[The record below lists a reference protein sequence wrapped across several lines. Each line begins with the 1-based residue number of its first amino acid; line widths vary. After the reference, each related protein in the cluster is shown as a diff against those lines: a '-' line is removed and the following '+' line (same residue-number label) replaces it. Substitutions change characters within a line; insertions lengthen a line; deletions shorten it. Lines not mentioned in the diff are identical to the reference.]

1 MENIYHIYHNQM
13 NKEIEK
19 IYKDARMDPTLFS
32 KLDPEELLR
41 ELAKDKNNYIE
52 EKTTAHIFNEMK
64 QSIVDEF
71 GTNLSKMDIDNM
83 LKKLIGYRVV
93 DELDAIHIGQYTRWI
108 QKYQDDVKLTNG
120 GILLNVTFTTEGIN
134 LTIRLWNTRVIQV
147 RFDDCLV
154 FQKLSFGE
162 QLILMASDYVN
173 K

>member
-1 MENIYHIYHNQM
+1 M

-19 IYKDARMDPTLFS
+19 IYNDARMDPTLFS

-41 ELAKDKNNYIE
+41 ELSKDKNNYIE
-52 EKTTAHIFNEMK
+52 EKTTADILNEMK

-71 GTNLSKMDIDNM
+71 GDHLSNTDINNI
-83 LKKLIGYRVV
+83 LKRLVGYRVV

-120 GILLNVTFTTEGIN
+120 GILLNVIFTVEGIN
-134 LTIRLWNTRVIQV
+134 LTIRLWNNRTIQV
-147 RFDDCLV
+147 RFDDCLI

>member
-1 MENIYHIYHNQM
+1 M

-19 IYKDARMDPTLFS
+19 IYNDARMDPTLFS

-41 ELAKDKNNYIE
+41 ELAKDKNNYIS
-52 EKTTAHIFNEMK
+52 EKTTADILNEMK

-71 GTNLSKMDIDNM
+71 GEELSNKDVDDM
-83 LKKLIGYRVV
+83 LKKLIGYRSV

-120 GILLNVTFTTEGIN
+120 GILLNVIFTNEGIN
-134 LTIRLWNTRVIQV
+134 LTIRLWNNRIIQV
-147 RFDDCLV
+147 RFDDCVV

>member
-1 MENIYHIYHNQM
+1 M

-19 IYKDARMDPTLFS
+19 IYNDARMDPTLFS

-52 EKTTAHIFNEMK
+52 EKTTARIFNEMK

-71 GTNLSKMDIDNM
+71 ENADVDNM
-83 LKKLIGYRVV
+83 LKKLIEYRVV
-93 DELDAIHIGQYTRWI
+93 DELDAIHIGQHTRWI
-108 QKYQDDVKLTNG
+108 QKYQDAVKLTNG
-120 GILLNVTFTTEGIN
+120 GILLNVTFTNEGIN
-134 LTIRLWNTRVIQV
+134 LTIRLWNSRIIQV

>member
-1 MENIYHIYHNQM
+1 M

-19 IYKDARMDPTLFS
+19 IYNDARMDPTLFS

-52 EKTTAHIFNEMK
+52 EKTTADILNEMK
-64 QSIVDEF
+64 QSIEDEF
-71 GTNLSKMDIDNM
+71 GALLSKTDITNM
-83 LKKLIGYRVV
+83 LKRLVGYRTV

-120 GILLNVTFTTEGIN
+120 GILLNIIFTVEGIN
-134 LTIRLWNTRVIQV
+134 LTIRLWNNRVMQV
-147 RFDDCLV
+147 RFDDCLI

>member
-1 MENIYHIYHNQM
+1 M

-19 IYKDARMDPTLFS
+19 IYNDARMDPTLFS

-41 ELAKDKNNYIE
+41 ELSKDKNNYIE
-52 EKTTAHIFNEMK
+52 EKTTADILNEMK
-64 QSIVDEF
+64 QTIVDEF
-71 GTNLSKMDIDNM
+71 GALLSNTDVDKL
-83 LKKLIGYRVV
+83 LKRLVGYRTV
-93 DELDAIHIGQYTRWI
+93 DELDAIHIGQHTRWI

-120 GILLNVTFTTEGIN
+120 GILLNVIFTTEGIN
-134 LTIRLWNTRVIQV
+134 LTIRLWNNRTIQV

>member
-1 MENIYHIYHNQM
+1 M

-19 IYKDARMDPTLFS
+19 IYQDARMDPALFS

-41 ELAKDKNNYIE
+41 ELAKDKNSYIE
-52 EKTTAHIFNEMK
+52 EKTMADILNEMK
-64 QSIVDEF
+64 QTIADEF
-71 GTNLSKMDIDNM
+71 GDDISNVDINNI
-83 LKKLIGYRVV
+83 LKRLIGYRMV
-93 DELDAIHIGQYTRWI
+93 DELDAIHIGEYTRWI
-108 QKYQDDVKLTNG
+108 QKYQEDVKLTNG
-120 GILLNVTFTTEGIN
+120 GILLNTTFTDEGIN
-134 LTIRLWNTRVIQV
+134 LTIRLWNNRVIQV

>member
-1 MENIYHIYHNQM
+1 MYHHHKM

-19 IYKDARMDPTLFS
+19 IYQDARMDPTLFS

-52 EKTTAHIFNEMK
+52 EKTTAQILNEMK
-64 QSIVDEF
+64 QTIEDEF
-71 GTNLSKMDIDNM
+71 GEELSKKDIDKI
-83 LKKLIGYRVV
+83 LKQLIGYRVV

-120 GILLNVTFTTEGIN
+120 GILLNVIFTNEGIN
-134 LTIRLWNTRVIQV
+134 LTIRLWNNRVIQV
-147 RFDDCLV
+147 RFDDCVV

-162 QLILMASDYVN
+162 QLILMASD
-173 K
+173 

>member
-1 MENIYHIYHNQM
+1 M
-13 NKEIEK
+13 NKEIEQ
-19 IYKDARMDPTLFS
+19 IYNDARMDPTLFS

-41 ELAKDKNNYIE
+41 ELSKDKNNYIE
-52 EKTTAHIFNEMK
+52 EKTTKQIFNEMK
-64 QSIVDEF
+64 QTIVDEF
-71 GTNLSKMDIDNM
+71 GEELSKKDIDNV

-120 GILLNVTFTTEGIN
+120 GILLSATFTNEGIN
-134 LTIRLWNTRVIQV
+134 LTIRLWNNRIIQV
-147 RFDDCLV
+147 RFDDCVV

>member
-1 MENIYHIYHNQM
+1 M

-19 IYKDARMDPTLFS
+19 IYNDARMDPTLFS

-41 ELAKDKNNYIE
+41 ELSKDKNNYIE
-52 EKTTAHIFNEMK
+52 EKTTADILNEMK
-64 QSIVDEF
+64 QSIEDEF
-71 GTNLSKMDIDNM
+71 GALLSNTDVDKL
-83 LKKLIGYRVV
+83 LKRLVGYRTV
-93 DELDAIHIGQYTRWI
+93 DELDAIHIGQHTRWI

-120 GILLNVTFTTEGIN
+120 GILLNIIFTVEGIN
-134 LTIRLWNTRVIQV
+134 LTIRLWNNRAIQV

>member
-1 MENIYHIYHNQM
+1 M

-19 IYKDARMDPTLFS
+19 IYQDARMDPALFS

-41 ELAKDKNNYIE
+41 ELAKDKNSYIE
-52 EKTTAHIFNEMK
+52 EKTMADILNEMK
-64 QSIVDEF
+64 QTIADEF
-71 GTNLSKMDIDNM
+71 GDDISKADINNI
-83 LKKLIGYRVV
+83 LKRLIGYRMV
-93 DELDAIHIGQYTRWI
+93 DELDAIHIGEYTRWI

-120 GILLNVTFTTEGIN
+120 GILLNTTFTDEGIN
-134 LTIRLWNTRVIQV
+134 LTIRLWNNRVIQV

>member
-1 MENIYHIYHNQM
+1 M

-19 IYKDARMDPTLFS
+19 IYNDARMDPTLFS

-41 ELAKDKNNYIE
+41 ELSKDKNNYIE
-52 EKTTAHIFNEMK
+52 EKTTADILNEMK
-64 QSIVDEF
+64 QSIEDEF
-71 GTNLSKMDIDNM
+71 GALLSKTDVDKL
-83 LKKLIGYRVV
+83 LKRLVGYRTV
-93 DELDAIHIGQYTRWI
+93 DELDAIHIGQHTRWI

-120 GILLNVTFTTEGIN
+120 GILLNIIFTVEGIN
-134 LTIRLWNTRVIQV
+134 LTIRLWNNRTIQV

>member
-1 MENIYHIYHNQM
+1 M

-52 EKTTAHIFNEMK
+52 EKTTAQILNEMK
-64 QSIVDEF
+64 QSIENEF
-71 GTNLSKMDIDNM
+71 GEELSNADVDKI
-83 LKKLIGYRVV
+83 LKRLIGYRVV
-93 DELDAIHIGQYTRWI
+93 DELDAIHIGQHTRWI
-108 QKYQDDVKLTNG
+108 QRYQDDVKLTNG
-120 GILLNVTFTTEGIN
+120 GILLNITFTTEGIN
-134 LTIRLWNTRVIQV
+134 LTVRLWNTRVIQV

>member
-1 MENIYHIYHNQM
+1 M

-52 EKTTAHIFNEMK
+52 EKTTARIFNEMK

-71 GTNLSKMDIDNM
+71 ENADVDNM

-120 GILLNVTFTTEGIN
+120 GILLNVTFTSEGIN

>member
-1 MENIYHIYHNQM
+1 M

-19 IYKDARMDPTLFS
+19 IYQDARMDPALFS

-41 ELAKDKNNYIE
+41 ELAKDKNSYIE
-52 EKTTAHIFNEMK
+52 EKTMADILNEMK
-64 QSIVDEF
+64 QTIADEF
-71 GTNLSKMDIDNM
+71 GDDISKADINNI
-83 LKKLIGYRVV
+83 LKRLIGYLMV
-93 DELDAIHIGQYTRWI
+93 DELDAIHIGEYTRWI
-108 QKYQDDVKLTNG
+108 QKYQEDVKLTNG
-120 GILLNVTFTTEGIN
+120 GILLNTTFTDEGIN
-134 LTIRLWNTRVIQV
+134 LTIRLWNNRVIQV